1 MSPFVYEPGS
11 SILHRADAVSKF
23 VWLLLVTIAAVLV
36 SSPLQAIIVYF
47 SVIATGIL
55 IGRLSLWT
63 LFRRTIHVA
72 LVSAWLFIF
81 LTLFSQQAEDSYFIH
96 IGFVKIGPS
105 NLSYSAT
112 LALRIFT
119 LGTAS
124 AIFVLTTDPRRMVA
138 EFVKYGHLPYRA
150 GFAIYAALRFLP
162 LLQHE
167 ARIIYH
173 AHAIRADTSG
183 SRGLIS
189 RFELAR
195 RLAIP
200 LLAGAL
206 RRVQIMAVA
215 MDARGFGAHATRTEL
230 DELHRHPAGW
240 MIAGSQLL
248 LLLSLVTW
256 KIVDSTGPFL
266 IRPPVG
272 GH

>member
-1 MSPFVYEPGS
+1 M
-11 SILHRADAVSKF
+11 HRADAVSKF
-23 VWLLLVTIAAVLV
+23 IWLLLITVAAVVV
-36 SSPLQAIIVYF
+36 SSPLPAIIVYF
-47 SVIATGIL
+47 SVVATGIL
-55 IGRLSLWT
+55 VGQISFRT
-63 LFRRTIHVA
+63 LLRRTIHVA
-72 LVSAWLFIF
+72 FVSIWLFVF
-81 LTLFSQQAEDSYFIH
+81 LTLFSPLAYGPYFVN
-96 IGFVKIGPS
+96 IGFVRISPS
-105 NLSYSAT
+105 NVSYAAT

-167 ARIIYH
+167 AGIIYH
-173 AHAIRADTSG
+173 AHTIRADSGG

-189 RFELAR
+189 RFQLAR

-215 MDARGFGAHATRTEL
+215 MDARGFGAYPIRTEL
-230 DELHRHPAGW
+230 DPLHRHPVGW
-240 MIAGSQLL
+240 TIAGSQLL
-248 LLLSLVTW
+248 VLLGIIIW
-256 KIVDSTGPFL
+256 KIVDNAGPFL
-266 IRPPVG
+266 LRPPIG